1 MSNKSLQIGGI
12 ISEPDNNDSCLDGI
26 EELPLEA
33 PAVAVIP
40 DQPAEV
46 APAVADANSEVNF

>member
-1 MSNKSLQIGGI
+1 MQIGGI
-12 ISEPDNNDSCLDGI
+12 ISEPDNDDSCLDGI